1 MLHKLVTAPI
11 NLVVKIGEKV
21 QEEADK
27 QLYDLP
33 TIQQKLIQLQMMFE
47 LGEIPEEAF
56 QEKEDE
62 LLMRYEIAKRRE
74 IEQWEELTKKKEMR
88 NPRWENYCIYTV

>member
-11 NLVVKIGEKV
+11 NLVVKIGEKG

-74 IEQWEELTKKKEMR
+74 IEQWEELTKKR
-88 NPRWENYCIYTV
+88 NEES

>member
-74 IEQWEELTKKKEMR
+74 IEQWEELTKKEMR

>member
-1 MLHKLVTAPI
+1 
-11 NLVVKIGEKV
+11 
-21 QEEADK
+21 
-27 QLYDLP
+27 
-33 TIQQKLIQLQMMFE
+33 MMFE

-74 IEQWEELTKKKEMR
+74 IEQWEELTKKEMR